1 MTGLRCDCGMLV
13 YIQYSPSPTVVALDL
28 DADGGGEDAVAV
40 LPTGH
45 ADLLEIGHVVVV
57 GVA

>member
-1 MTGLRCDCGMLV
+1 MLV